1 MNYNHEQYIN
11 NTHFS
16 LQHTTLE
23 DSVSPAI
30 LLINPQY
37 DSRSASHLDYTK
49 LAQLAVV
56 SKVCSA
62 RFNRMRMALLAV
74 LLLASD
80 PHRFNGSEKL
90 MEHTRML
97 L

>member
-11 NTHFS
+11 KTHFS

-23 DSVSPAI
+23 DIVSPAI

-49 LAQLAVV
+49 RAQLAVV
-56 SKVCSA
+56 SCKMCSA
-62 RFNRMRMALLAV
+62 RFNRMRPV
-74 LLLASD
+74 PASV
-80 PHRFNGSEKL
+80 
-90 MEHTRML
+90 TR
-97 L
+97 